1 MRSFGRWLGR
11 VLLVIIVAG
20 AALWFLAPRETLDAR
35 ATFDASA
42 LPDDLDAWLATREAV
57 FADITPGAQKRI
69 VWAGAAGAKTPL
81 AVVYLHGFS
90 ATLEEVRPLPDEV
103 AQGLGANLYF
113 ARLAGHGRP
122 GAAIGQVVAED
133 WITDLD
139 EALAIGHRLGDRVL
153 LIATSTGGTLA
164 TLAAI
169 DPARAGGLAGVVLI
183 SPNYR
188 LRSGLA
194 QGILDAPFAS
204 LWGPLVAG
212 PERSFAPLNAE
223 HAKWWTTRY
232 PTAALFPMATLMR
245 HVRTLD
251 PGAATVPALFLYSP
265 DDRVVDPTT
274 TAAIAAAWGAA
285 AATEHPVL
293 TAADD
298 PWAHVIA
305 GRILSPGQT
314 VPMVATI
321 LTWLRGLDAQ

>member
-1 MRSFGRWLGR
+1 MRSFGKWLGR

-20 AALWFLAPRETLDAR
+20 AALWFLAPRETLDPR
-35 ATFDASA
+35 VTFDATA
-42 LPDDLDAWLATREAV
+42 LPEDLDAWLATREAV
-57 FADITPGAQKRI
+57 FTDITPGAQKQI
-69 VWAGAAGAKTPL
+69 VWAGAKGAKTPL
-81 AVVYLHGFS
+81 AVIYLHGFS

-103 AQGLGANLYF
+103 AKALGANLYF

-122 GAAIGQVVAED
+122 GDALGQVVAED

-153 LIATSTGGTLA
+153 VTSTSGTLA
-164 TLAAI
+164 TLAAL

-188 LRSGLA
+188 LQSRLA
-194 QGILDAPFAS
+194 QGILDAPFVQ

-212 PERSFAPLNAE
+212 PERSFVPVNAE

-245 HVRTLD
+245 HVRSLD
-251 PGAATVPALFLYSP
+251 PRGATVPALFLTSP
-265 DDRVVDPTT
+265 EDRVVDPAT
-274 TAAIAAAWGAA
+274 TAAIAAAWGADKVA
-285 AATEHPVL
+285 EQVAL

-298 PWAHVIA
+298 PWGHVLA
-305 GRILSPGQT
+305 GRVLSPGQT
-314 VPMVATI
+314 APMVALI
-321 LTWLRGLDAQ
+321 LTWVRGLAGQ